1 MTKSK
6 YIFEQL
12 AREEDEHKFRY
23 VPFSN
28 HHGWE
33 ASEYICER
41 CKKFIKDHDGKAN
54 FHYVDPEKIEKSE
67 SYYTFSDDKYC
78 HNPDFSKPEGMHW
91 ILVRLPEKNIIV
103 TIIIYPNEDI
113 KRGHCKHYIGISDAE
128 SLSEICFENS
138 DELCGHLFDLV
149 YDFLKGGRT

>member
-91 ILVRLPEKNIIV
+91 ILARCPEKNIRVKI
-103 TIIIYPNEDI
+103 DI
-113 KRGHCKHYIGISDAE
+113 HPTG
-128 SLSEICFENS
+128 SEIVISPAITDFSKPRKSMTFYNP